1 MTGEEAVG
9 FSDSSR
15 KSPVQDMN
23 ALSLPPVDGKPNPI
37 DKAIAMLTNAEIVSK
52 VEDGSL
58 PQYKLESELND
69 LTRAVEIRR
78 QVLGMELLLCMLI
91 LHTYNNRAKHGTRCV
106 VA

>member
-1 MTGEEAVG
+1 MPILSNNVIVTGEEAVG

-15 KSPVQDMN
+15 KSPVQEV
-23 ALSLPPVDGKPNPI
+23 ALPSIPVEGKPNPI
-37 DKAIAMLTNAEIVSK
+37 DKAIAMLTNAEIISK

-78 QVLGMELLLCMLI
+78 EVLSMC
-91 LHTYNNRAKHGTRCV
+91 TVR
-106 VA
+106 